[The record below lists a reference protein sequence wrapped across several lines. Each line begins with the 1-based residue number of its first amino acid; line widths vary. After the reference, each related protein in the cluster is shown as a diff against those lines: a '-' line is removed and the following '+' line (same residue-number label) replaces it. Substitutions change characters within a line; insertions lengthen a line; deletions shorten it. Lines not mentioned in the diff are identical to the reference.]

1 MTYIAMRLSA
11 GSGYSGGRTIFKA
24 SMAKF
29 LLDRSSVS
37 SLILGLRKCGRR
49 LNAFFVVSK

>member
-37 SLILGLRKCGRR
+37 SLILGLRK
-49 LNAFFVVSK
+49 